1 MSVQNSAAPSGY
13 ASLASS
19 AIGALVIFVALIGIA
34 AVLDAPRSL
43 TDVAIDSESIRF
55 AEPPN
60 FEQQPAREFH
70 AVAPA
75 TGRYEEPA
83 LQVNYEVHA

>member
-60 FEQQPAREFH
+60 FEEPAREFH